1 MLLQALPL
9 LKLVVASI
17 EALRFPEVQ
26 FKDLK
31 RLDLERLT
39 CRCHPIEEC
48 LLTRD
53 MLIEC
58 PGSESVMTNSADLRG
73 TSSVDVDFAHVLKP
87 LDVILQIRLGVGLR
101 DCRGVLGDASVET
114 EEVVTDL
121 HHVHPAESPVMVHSV
136 IAELDRR
143 ELDLHFLVT
152 GPRGHR
158 EVQLDGG
165 GLPVEDVRDA
175 VVDRLDVYG
184 GEQSG
189 PVLG

>member
-1 MLLQALPL
+1 M
-9 LKLVVASI
+9 
-17 EALRFPEVQ
+17 
-26 FKDLK
+26 
-31 RLDLERLT
+31 ERLT

-73 TSSVDVDFAHVLKP
+73 TSSVDVNFAHVLKP

-101 DCRGVLGDASVET
+101 DCRSVLGDASVET

-136 IAELDRR
+136 IAQLDRR
-143 ELDLHFLVT
+143 EVDLDCLV
-152 GPRGHR
+152 PRPGRHR